1 MMIGKSWRAVIL
13 DAGSLGDDVCLDRLS
28 ESVGDLKR
36 YDKTSPE
43 EVDSR
48 LAGADIVIV
57 NKVVLGEA
65 DFARHPSLK
74 LIAVTATGTNNI
86 DMAAA
91 AARGIAVANVSRY
104 GRPSLVQHTFM
115 LILALANRLL
125 DYVQDVKA
133 GQWQKSAQFCLMGH
147 PMMELEGKTLGVVG
161 YGDLGQG
168 VAEMGRA
175 FGMNVLIAAR
185 PGQDNAGDVARI
197 PLKELLP
204 QVDVLSLHC
213 LLSPETQGLIGLN
226 ELAVMKPGALIVNTA
241 RGGLIDEPALVDAL
255 KTGKIAGAAT
265 DVLSAEPPVNGNP
278 LLEDD
283 IPNLIVTPHCA
294 WATREARQR
303 LVDMTADNIQ
313 CFLSTH

>member
-1 MMIGKSWRAVIL
+1 MVGKSWRAVIL

-28 ESVGDLKR
+28 ESVCELKR
-36 YDKTSPE
+36 YEKTTPE
-43 EVDSR
+43 EVDNR

-65 DFARHPSLK
+65 HFSQHPSLK

-91 AARGIAVANVSRY
+91 AARGITVANVSRY

-147 PMMELEGKTLGVVG
+147 SMMELEGKTLGIVG

-175 FGMNVLIAAR
+175 FGMKVRIAAR
-185 PGQDNAGDVARI
+185 PGQEDSGDVARI
-197 PLKELLP
+197 PLTELLP

-213 LLSPETQGLIGLN
+213 LLSPETRGLIGTN
-226 ELAVMKPGALIVNTA
+226 ELAAMKPGALIVNTA

-255 KTGKIAGAAT
+255 KTEK
-265 DVLSAEPPVNGNP
+265 
-278 LLEDD
+278 
-283 IPNLIVTPHCA
+283 
-294 WATREARQR
+294 
-303 LVDMTADNIQ
+303 
-313 CFLSTH
+313 